1 MLKLFVVL
9 LRRISKRSLPQFGS
23 FDNRMNRC
31 LKMKKDK
38 VLENIEVCSNCFSP
52 RIVPYMGYETGKRFI
67 CQDCNHISV
76 VTIIFETLDELVKA
90 LKNKRDA

>member
-1 MLKLFVVL
+1 
-9 LRRISKRSLPQFGS
+9 
-23 FDNRMNRC
+23 
-31 LKMKKDK
+31 
-38 VLENIEVCSNCFSP
+38 
-52 RIVPYMGYETGKRFI
+52 MGYETGKRFI